1 MKCCMRLVAVPS
13 TRKRSVGCERQR
25 RDIETSGKG
34 WFPREDTVMKYRSEG
49 FPIEE
54 DIYTSPGEWLT
65 PPRPRRDAAGHMI
78 PREPEEFR

>member
-1 MKCCMRLVAVPS
+1 M
-13 TRKRSVGCERQR
+13 
-25 RDIETSGKG
+25 I
-34 WFPREDTVMKYRSEG
+34 PREDTVMEYRSEG